1 VFWIYLSQGQSL
13 RSLFSTGAL
22 TPPPD
27 AGGTMK
33 IFVDGQD
40 ATATPD
46 DPGRFK
52 LNVND
57 KRGDR
62 VRVKVYANQKCSQ
75 DR

>member
-1 VFWIYLSQGQSL
+1 
-13 RSLFSTGAL
+13 
-22 TPPPD
+22 
-27 AGGTMK
+27 MK